1 MMQTTMDA
9 RRSLLLVVDVQARL
23 APAIDEGA
31 AAVENNR
38 RLLQAAQRLQV
49 PVLVTE
55 HYPQGLGATVEP
67 LQAPMAAAGATV
79 IEKIH
84 FGATREPGFLERLR
98 GFGRR
103 QIVLTGMEAHICV
116 LQTGLGLLEAGF
128 AVAVVADASSS
139 RTRANRE
146 AGLARLARHGAEI
159 VTTEMVIY
167 EWLERAGTADFRALL
182 PLVR

>member
-1 MMQTTMDA
+1 MGGTHPD
-9 RRSLLLVVDVQARL
+9 RVVPGPSLAL
-23 APAIDEGA
+23 
-31 AAVENNR
+31 AAVSSR
-38 RLLQAAQRLQV
+38 HRV
-49 PVLVTE
+49 HE
-55 HYPQGLGATVEP
+55 HYPQGLGVTVEP

-98 GFGRR
+98 GFGRS

-128 AVAVVADASSS
+128 ALAVVADASAS